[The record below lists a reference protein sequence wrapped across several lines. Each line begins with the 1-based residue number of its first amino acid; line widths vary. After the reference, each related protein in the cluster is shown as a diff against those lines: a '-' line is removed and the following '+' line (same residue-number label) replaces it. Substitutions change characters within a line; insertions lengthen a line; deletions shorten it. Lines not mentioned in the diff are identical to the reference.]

1 MDVNRFAVELTRTRL
16 YLMRLR
22 REKQLLD
29 QVLQHNGL
37 LLDNLSEQMEVLE
50 GERAAVERFKALLQ
64 ILLNFV

>member
-16 YLMRLR
+16 YFIRLR

-29 QVLQHNGL
+29 QVLQQNNL
-37 LLDNLSEQMEVLE
+37 PVDNLCEQMEVLE
-50 GERAAVERFKALLQ
+50 GERAAVESFKALLQ